1 MLGIACMKHKIS
13 MAVFVAFFFC
23 STSIVGLG
31 YVAGRGGEGRVGR
44 GGGGWR
50 VKVRGKHS

>member
-13 MAVFVAFFFC
+13 MAVFVALFFAPLPLL
-23 STSIVGLG
+23 VWDMLQ
-31 YVAGRGGEGRVGR
+31 GGEG
-44 GGGGWR
+44 R